1 MRCFHVMIVGISVP
15 IIICTAFVPLT
26 QSQMTLRVPAFAGQ
40 YVSYVMI
47 SIKQDVY
54 DTVVPCSA

>member
-1 MRCFHVMIVGISVP
+1 MIVGISVP